1 MKNLTLRN
9 ITKVCGGTYHG
20 PEELLDREVTSV
32 TTDSRKAETGA
43 LLFPLWERGWM
54 LTGLFRM

>member
-20 PEELLDREVTSV
+20 PEELLDREVVSV
-32 TTDSRKAETGA
+32 ITDSRKAEAGA
-43 LLFPLWERGWM
+43 LLFPLWESGWM
-54 LTGLFRM
+54 LINLFRT